1 MVGRS
6 NRARGACEATLYVV
20 GEERQAQV
28 SERLRRHG
36 IMALM
41 DQERLLE
48 ILERKGRDQQLLRCL
63 MECRE
68 KGHITKS
75 LEELRANI
83 GEQVFNKIMK

>member
-1 MVGRS
+1 M
-6 NRARGACEATLYVV
+6 
-20 GEERQAQV
+20 GEERQSQV

-36 IMALM
+36 VMALM

-48 ILERKGRDQQLLRCL
+48 LLERKGRDQQLLRCL

-68 KGHITKS
+68 KGHIPKS

-83 GEQVFNKIMK
+83 GEQGFNKIMK

>member
-68 KGHITKS
+68 KGKIPKS

-83 GEQVFNKIMK
+83 GEQGFNKLMK

>member
-36 IMALM
+36 VMALM

-68 KGHITKS
+68 KGKIPKS

-83 GEQVFNKIMK
+83 GEQGFNKLMK

>member
-20 GEERQAQV
+20 GEERQAQD

-36 IMALM
+36 VMALM

-68 KGHITKS
+68 KGHIPKS

-83 GEQVFNKIMK
+83 GEQGFNKLMK

>member
-20 GEERQAQV
+20 GDERQAQV

-36 IMALM
+36 VMALM

-48 ILERKGRDQQLLRCL
+48 LLERKARDHSLLRCL
-63 MECRE
+63 NEAID
-68 KGHITKS
+68 KGKLPKS
-75 LEELRANI
+75 LEELRAI
-83 GEQVFNKIMK
+83 TGEQAFNKLTK

>member
-48 ILERKGRDQQLLRCL
+48 LLERKRRDQQLLRCL

-68 KGHITKS
+68 KGKIPKS

-83 GEQVFNKIMK
+83 GEQGFNKLMK

>member
-68 KGHITKS
+68 KGKIPKS

-83 GEQVFNKIMK
+83 GEQVFNKIIK

>member
-36 IMALM
+36 VMALM

-48 ILERKGRDQQLLRCL
+48 LLERKARDQQLLRCL

-68 KGHITKS
+68 KGHIPKS

-83 GEQVFNKIMK
+83 GEQGFNKLMK

>member
-68 KGHITKS
+68 KGHIPKS

-83 GEQVFNKIMK
+83 GEQGFNKIMK

>member
-20 GEERQAQV
+20 GEERLAQV

-36 IMALM
+36 VMALM
-41 DQERLLE
+41 DKESLLE
-48 ILERKGRDQQLLRCL
+48 LLERKGRDQQLLRCL

-68 KGHITKS
+68 KGQIPKS

-83 GEQVFNKIMK
+83 GEQGFNKLMK

>member
-48 ILERKGRDQQLLRCL
+48 ILEKKGRDQQLLRCL

-68 KGHITKS
+68 KGKIPKS

-83 GEQVFNKIMK
+83 GEQGFNKLMK